1 MPMSPE
7 VKQRVQIA
15 LAAAIALAGIR
26 AGYILYERHEQAQSE
41 QKKAQGGALQPDYYV
56 IPKKLYP
63 YDVKSAKQLTQQ
75 PVWVKEGYRYT
86 YYPYNL
92 AQKRTDFSHEAG
104 VLLPIEKLQIKDVV
118 TDVTPAGGGQRQ
130 VMALFTK
137 EGKNYAVP
145 IGTLKDGNFQIYSD
159 EMLFIQDPHELYRH
173 WPPEIWKAV
182 DDHEVKPGMNELM
195 ATFAIGMGIP
205 ESTGDSSVRVVRYPN
220 GGKPLVITYNSGKAS
235 DIKPGT

>member
-1 MPMSPE
+1 MSPE

-26 AGYILYERHEQAQSE
+26 AGYILYERHQEAQNEQHTAQ
-41 QKKAQGGALQPDYYV
+41 AGALQPDYYV

-86 YYPYNL
+86 YYPYDA

-104 VLLPIEKLQIKDVV
+104 VLLPIEKLQINDVV
-118 TDVTPAGGGQRQ
+118 TDVTPGGGGQRQ

-137 EGKNYAVP
+137 EGRHYAVP

-173 WPPEIWKAV
+173 WPAEIWKAV
-182 DDHEVKPGMNELM
+182 DDHEMKPGMNELQ
-195 ATFAIGMGIP
+195 ATFAIGMGVP
-205 ESTGDSSVRVVRYPN
+205 ESSGDASLRVVKYPN
-220 GGKPLVITYNSGKAS
+220 GGKPLVITYTNGKAT
-235 DIKPGT
+235 DIKPAS